1 MKSANPENEYIPIDL
16 RISVRRETLRLI
28 SEMAEDMGISINE
41 VFSFLAEDSVIDLEL
56 LEDLNEIEIPS
67 KCSID
72 DLKNAL
78 LKKNKKILIKPHPNF
93 YNGSLGQS
101 AKWDKIIYDKFVKR
115 FSNNDNLFFLNKP
128 TQNYH
133 LLKKLNIISSVLM
146 AVDMTTD
153 YIYQLNLDHIFHLL
167 SMLRLLN

>member
-1 MKSANPENEYIPIDL
+1 MKSANPENEYIPLDL

-56 LEDLNEIEIPS
+56 IEDLNEIEIPT

-78 LKKNKKILIKPHPNF
+78 LKK
-93 YNGSLGQS
+93 
-101 AKWDKIIYDKFVKR
+101 
-115 FSNNDNLFFLNKP
+115 
-128 TQNYH
+128 
-133 LLKKLNIISSVLM
+133 KLC
-146 AVDMTTD
+146 
-153 YIYQLNLDHIFHLL
+153 
-167 SMLRLLN
+167 